1 MSIRELIPKGT
12 STKQALRVDITKT
25 EYGGGKKR
33 GPPVVHGCPVH
44 EDGQEDLPSVTT
56 VYVVYTDKASGA
68 VLEGNSADYGGGLNY
83 GNGPS
88 GKFNRGGRGYLTIP
102 SGATYIFPGYFV
114 QHSVAPLKRQGV
126 IRSEQFFSLIVFA
139 LIV

>member
-12 STKQALRVDITKT
+12 KQTLRVDITKT

-44 EDGQEDLPSVTT
+44 EDGREDLLSITT

-88 GKFNRGGRGYLTIP
+88 GKFNRGGHGYLTIP
-102 SGATYIFPGYFV
+102 SGQPTFFLGIL
-114 QHSVAPLKRQGV
+114 SS
-126 IRSEQFFSLIVFA
+126 IR
-139 LIV
+139 